1 MKEKIESLRRD
12 QQEKLQKHN
21 EMLNK
26 LQREKEL
33 KALEKNLEKEKKQYN
48 VERTAKAKEYQKK
61 AMLESIKEKEE
72 KVSRIK
78 EDRDNALKNREIMRK
93 MLVKELLAMR
103 DGKLSEE
110 YIREK
115 YGGIHDDEVFEDM
128 IMEMKKQV
136 APKGVSKLL

>member
-136 APKGVSKLL
+136 APKGVSKLP